1 VFSKIGDKEILTDE
15 LFAKSNT
22 IFAYEIAMI
31 RISPTEMNISSW
43 LFHLAAKKQ
52 IIYK

>member
-1 VFSKIGDKEILTDE
+1 VFSKIDDKEILLDE

-31 RISPTEMNISSW
+31 RISPTEMNISSSRPCGIP
-43 LFHLAAKKQ
+43 FGR
-52 IIYK
+52 